1 MKQDLSRRPA
11 MPALPA
17 LVAAAGE
24 RAGGRSGSSQRN
36 PARLRSR
43 CSPGARS
50 MSQGLRVPPVP
61 SSAAARRG
69 SQVCTD
75 SPLEQ
80 EGFEPSVPRLGK
92 LIFAPRARSDPRP
105 SRVQTSGNR
114 LCSTRSDSC

>member
-75 SPLEQ
+75 SPLEE
-80 EGFEPSVPRLGK
+80 EGFEPSVLEKAR
-92 LIFAPRARSDPRP
+92 FVNTMAARSR
-105 SRVQTSGNR
+105 
-114 LCSTRSDSC
+114 